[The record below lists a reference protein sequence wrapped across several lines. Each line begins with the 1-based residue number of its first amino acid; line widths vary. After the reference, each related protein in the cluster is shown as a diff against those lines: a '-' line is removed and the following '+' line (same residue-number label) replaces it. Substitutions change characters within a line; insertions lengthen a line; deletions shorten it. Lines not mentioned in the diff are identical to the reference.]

1 MTARH
6 LARTQMPP
14 YSEVFAVP
22 GFAALFVAGA
32 LSTWGDYIARLTVA
46 AVVYDRTSSPLATA
60 TTLAVSLLPS
70 IFGRTLLGPLA
81 DRLPY
86 KYVLV
91 CSHLSR
97 ALMVLVLIALVTAEA
112 PLAALLVALFV
123 LETLGGPAAAANQV
137 LLTDLFTDRR
147 VYVRALGMTALSE
160 QLNQAVG
167 LVLGAL
173 IVSGLGAVRGLVAD
187 LLTFV
192 VSAVVVLVV
201 VKVRPVVGDSS
212 PGLRGFFDDL
222 GAAIAHIARH
232 PVLSRLL
239 LLSLVSAVGV
249 AAPEAVA
256 IPYAGGAGL
265 GGLLMAAPIAGAAL
279 GVVVVSRWEPRVSN
293 DRIILLAL
301 AMPVP
306 LLFTVVG
313 LSTPVVFVLWFIS
326 GTLQA
331 FMVPLQ
337 STFTLVTPSDRRG
350 TIFGLA
356 GALSVTA
363 AGLSY
368 LLAGWFSEL
377 ATPGAAVTM
386 CAVICLGA
394 VVLLA
399 ARWPRRVLD
408 EAVQAAYRE

>member
-1 MTARH
+1 
-6 LARTQMPP
+6 MPP

-22 GFAALFVAGA
+22 GFAVLFVAGA

-173 IVSGLGAVRGLVAD
+173 IVSGLGAVRGLAAD

>member
-1 MTARH
+1 
-6 LARTQMPP
+6 MPP

-173 IVSGLGAVRGLVAD
+173 IVSGLGAVRGLAAD

>member
-1 MTARH
+1 
-6 LARTQMPP
+6 MPP

>member
-1 MTARH
+1 
-6 LARTQMPP
+6 MPP

-22 GFAALFVAGA
+22 GFPALFIAGA
-32 LSTWGDYIARLTVA
+32 LSTWGDYIARFTVA
-46 AVVYDRTSSPLATA
+46 AVVYNRTSSPLATA
-60 TTLAVSLLPS
+60 TTLAVSMLPS

-97 ALMVLVLIALVTAEA
+97 ALMVLVLIGLVATHA
-112 PLAALLVALFV
+112 PLAALLAGLFV
-123 LETLGGPAAAANQV
+123 LETLGGPAVAANQV
-137 LLTDLFTDRR
+137 LLTDLFTQRR
-147 VYVRALGMTALSE
+147 VYVRAMGMTALSE

-173 IVSGLGAVRGLVAD
+173 IVAGLGAVRGLLAD

-212 PGLRGFFDDL
+212 PGLLGFFDDL
-222 GAAIAHIARH
+222 GAAIAYIARH

-239 LLSLVSAVGV
+239 LLSLVAAVGV

-256 IPYAGGAGL
+256 IPYAGGAGT

-279 GVVVVSRWEPRVSN
+279 GVVVVGRWEPRVSN
-293 DRIILLAL
+293 DRIIVLAL

-306 LLFTVVG
+306 LLFTVLG
-313 LSTPVVFVLWFIS
+313 LSTPVVFVLWFVS
-326 GTLQA
+326 GMLQA

-337 STFTLVTPSDRRG
+337 STFTLVTPIDRRG
-350 TIFGLA
+350 TVFGLA

-399 ARWPRRVLD
+399 ASWPRRVLD
-408 EAVQAAYRE
+408 EAVQAAYGE

>member
-1 MTARH
+1 
-6 LARTQMPP
+6 MPP

-22 GFAALFVAGA
+22 GFAALFVVGA

-173 IVSGLGAVRGLVAD
+173 IVSGLGAVRGLAAD

-293 DRIILLAL
+293 GRIILLAL

>member
-6 LARTQMPP
+6 PPRRPMPP
-14 YSEVFAVP
+14 YSEVFAIP
-22 GFAALFVAGA
+22 GFSALFVAGA

-60 TTLAVSLLPS
+60 TTFAVSLLPS

-81 DRLPY
+81 DRVPY

-97 ALMVLVLIALVTAEA
+97 ALLVLVLIALVTAEA

-123 LETLGGPAAAANQV
+123 LEALGGPAVAANQV
-137 LLTDLFTDRR
+137 LLTDLFTDRW
-147 VYVRALGMTALSE
+147 VYVRAMGMTALSE

-201 VKVRPVVGDSS
+201 VKVRSVVGDSS

-222 GAAIAHIARH
+222 GSAIAHIARH

-239 LLSLVSAVGV
+239 LLSLVAAVGV

-256 IPYAGGAGL
+256 IPYAGGAGT

-313 LSTPVVFVLWFIS
+313 LSTPVVFALWFVS
-326 GTLQA
+326 GMLQA

-386 CAVICLGA
+386 CAVICL
-394 VVLLA
+394 
-399 ARWPRRVLD
+399 
-408 EAVQAAYRE
+408 

>member
-1 MTARH
+1 
-6 LARTQMPP
+6 MPP

-22 GFAALFVAGA
+22 GFAVLFVAGA

-173 IVSGLGAVRGLVAD
+173 IVSGLGAVRGLAAD

-293 DRIILLAL
+293 GRIILLAL